1 MFLKQISDP
10 KQAERERQNSCGSLP
25 CADSGHRSV
34 TTSHARAPRPG
45 RRGSLPTSYACALS
59 PGRRGGWSLRPHTH
73 APRDPDGGAVGG
85 GGHGQPHTHAPWVPA
100 GGVTASSVA
109 LLQLPVAPSPRS
121 GLEKATCLF
130 PSAPPGF
137 LSLVCDRP
145 VSLGVPLSVLPLAWQ
160 DSLLSSCLSSPCSPG
175 TAASL
180 NLASASVHV
189 IV

>member
-1 MFLKQISDP
+1 MFLKQVSDP
-10 KQAERERQNSCGSLP
+10 KPAERERQNPCGSLL

-34 TTSHARAPRPG
+34 TTSHACALGPS
-45 RRGSLPTSYACALS
+45 RRG
-59 PGRRGGWSLRPHTH
+59 SLRPHTH
-73 APRDPDGGAVGG
+73 APRDPDGGAGG
-85 GGHGQPHTHAPWVPA
+85 GGSPCRPHTRAPWVPA

-137 LSLVCDRP
+137 LSLVCDQP

-160 DSLLSSCLSSPCSPG
+160 DSLLSSCLSSPCTPG

-189 IV
+189 MV